1 MNNQV
6 YSTENILM
14 ETIALEDNIT
24 LKLFDDSK
32 RLPDDRLQVTLTAR
46 LEIPVATL
54 YRGETEALL
63 PPADEL
69 RAALGDPLVYEHKN
83 VRQFV
88 GAKEK
93 SALLESLIDT
103 FKAKVLPYIARH
115 DFHVNYAAAKYRE
128 HKKRNSWYPNDPPGD
143 TTAS

>member
-1 MNNQV
+1 MSNQV
-6 YSTENILM
+6 YATENILI

-32 RLPDDRLQVTLTAR
+32 RLPDDHWQVTLTAR
-46 LEIPVATL
+46 LEIPVAAL
-54 YRGETEALL
+54 YRGATEAL

-88 GAKEK
+88 GTKEK
-93 SALLESLIDT
+93 PALLDSLIDT
-103 FKAKVLPYIARH
+103 FKAKVFPYIARH
-115 DFHVNYAAAKYRE
+115 AFHVNYAAAKYRE
-128 HKKRNSWYPNDPPGD
+128 HTKRNTWYPNDPPGD

>member
-1 MNNQV
+1 MSNQV
-6 YSTENILM
+6 YSTENILI

-32 RLPDDRLQVTLTAR
+32 RLPDDRWQVTLTAR
-46 LEIPVATL
+46 LIIPVTAL
-54 YRGETEALL
+54 YRGKTEGL

-88 GAKEK
+88 ATNEK
-93 SALLESLIDT
+93 RALRKTLVDT
-103 FKAKVLPYIARH
+103 FKSKVFPYIARH
-115 DFHVNYAAAKYRE
+115 DFHVKFAAAKYRE
-128 HKKRNSWYPNDPPGD
+128 HIKRNTWYPGD
-143 TTAS
+143 KPKS

>member
-1 MNNQV
+1 MSNQV
-6 YSTENILM
+6 YSTENILI

-32 RLPDDRLQVTLTAR
+32 RLPGDRWQVTLTAR

-54 YRGETEALL
+54 YRGDTEAL

-88 GAKEK
+88 VTKERQ
-93 SALLESLIDT
+93 ALRKSLIDT
-103 FKAKVLPYIARH
+103 FKAKVFPYIVRH
-115 DFHVNYAAAKYRE
+115 DFHVNYAVAKYRE
-128 HKKRNSWYPNDPPGD
+128 HTKRSTWYPGDQPGD
-143 TTAS
+143 TIVS

>member
-1 MNNQV
+1 MSNQV
-6 YSTENILM
+6 YATENILI

-32 RLPDDRLQVTLTAR
+32 RLPDDRWQVTLTAR
-46 LEIPVATL
+46 LEIPVVSL
-54 YRGETEALL
+54 YRGETEALPL
-63 PPADEL
+63 ADEL

-88 GAKEK
+88 GTKERP
-93 SALLESLIDT
+93 ALRESLMDT
-103 FKAKVLPYIARH
+103 FKAKVFPYIARH
-115 DFHVNYAAAKYRE
+115 DFHVKYAAAKYRE
-128 HKKRNSWYPNDPPGD
+128 HTKRNTGYPSNLPGN